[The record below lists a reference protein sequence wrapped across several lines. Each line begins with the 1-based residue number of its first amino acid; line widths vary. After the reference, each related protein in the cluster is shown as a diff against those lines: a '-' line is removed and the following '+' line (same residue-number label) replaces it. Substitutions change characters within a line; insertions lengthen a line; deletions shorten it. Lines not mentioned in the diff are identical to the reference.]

1 MNPVG
6 SEAGLD
12 LSFNLNTVSFKA
24 CLSTTICS
32 GRSCQDLNSIL
43 FLWNSLSRLGW
54 LGRMPGRF
62 HMRSAWFRNTEDLF
76 TSPCAPA
83 IQSRRLTR
91 LIRLGIC
98 TSLTP
103 GLTGRGF
110 AARSSVNRCTTVP
123 RKEALRKTQNT
134 ATGMPPPSTVTSA
147 SLKRHRLLTFGH
159 RPMNVSHRETGLLAS
174 KPAPTG

>member
-1 MNPVG
+1 MNLAA

-12 LSFNLNTVSFKA
+12 LPFDPNTGSLQA
-24 CLSTTICS
+24 CPSTTICS
-32 GRSCQDLNSIL
+32 GRGCQCLNLIPSQ
-43 FLWNSLSRLGW
+43 WNSHLRLGW
-54 LGRMPGRF
+54 HGRIPGRF